1 MHYLN
6 KPAPQTFLAH
16 HGIKGQKWGIRRFQN
31 EDGTLTK
38 AGIERYAEVSSKSI
52 KVNEDGSS
60 TVPKGFTFNRIG
72 GAQFDPNKSGGL
84 YVSYGKADA
93 SRYIKYLGPTP
104 INKLLKTASY
114 NIQHISVKE
123 PLKMPSNQ
131 QVAKET
137 AELLMK
143 NKKLLDAFNE
153 SFYAVAVT
161 NDFNKSISIADVEKA
176 LRNPNSKEGQ
186 KLSYGVSSMLGDGN
200 MASEAK
206 DVYKHFRDKGYDAIP
221 DIHDRLSGTSETAMI
236 VINPDKL
243 QVTSSTVITKDVMK
257 EAKEYVKS
265 LEKLPVSELIKD

>member
-31 EDGTLTK
+31 EDGALTK

-143 NKKLLDAFNE
+143 NKK
-153 SFYAVAVT
+153 
-161 NDFNKSISIADVEKA
+161 
-176 LRNPNSKEGQ
+176 
-186 KLSYGVSSMLGDGN
+186 
-200 MASEAK
+200 ASCR
-206 DVYKHFRDKGYDAIP
+206 V
-221 DIHDRLSGTSETAMI
+221 
-236 VINPDKL
+236 
-243 QVTSSTVITKDVMK
+243 
-257 EAKEYVKS
+257 
-265 LEKLPVSELIKD
+265 

>member
-1 MHYLN
+1 M
-6 KPAPQTFLAH
+6 
-16 HGIKGQKWGIRRFQN
+16 
-31 EDGTLTK
+31 
-38 AGIERYAEVSSKSI
+38 
-52 KVNEDGSS
+52 
-60 TVPKGFTFNRIG
+60 
-72 GAQFDPNKSGGL
+72 
-84 YVSYGKADA
+84 
-93 SRYIKYLGPTP
+93 
-104 INKLLKTASY
+104 LK
-114 NIQHISVKE
+114 
-123 PLKMPSNQ
+123 
-131 QVAKET
+131 
-137 AELLMK
+137 
-143 NKKLLDAFNE
+143 
-153 SFYAVAVT
+153 
-161 NDFNKSISIADVEKA
+161 KA

>member
-6 KPAPQTFLAH
+6 KSAPQTFLAH
-16 HGIKGQKWGIRRFQN
+16 HGIKGQKWVIRRFQN

-114 NIQHISVKE
+114 NIQHI
-123 PLKMPSNQ
+123 
-131 QVAKET
+131 
-137 AELLMK
+137 
-143 NKKLLDAFNE
+143 
-153 SFYAVAVT
+153 
-161 NDFNKSISIADVEKA
+161 
-176 LRNPNSKEGQ
+176 
-186 KLSYGVSSMLGDGN
+186 
-200 MASEAK
+200 
-206 DVYKHFRDKGYDAIP
+206 
-221 DIHDRLSGTSETAMI
+221 
-236 VINPDKL
+236 
-243 QVTSSTVITKDVMK
+243 
-257 EAKEYVKS
+257 
-265 LEKLPVSELIKD
+265 

>member
-60 TVPKGFTFNRIG
+60 TVPKGFTFNSIG

-143 NKKLLDAFNE
+143 NKKLLAAFNE

-161 NDFNKSISIADVEKA
+161 NDFNKC
-176 LRNPNSKEGQ
+176 
-186 KLSYGVSSMLGDGN
+186 
-200 MASEAK
+200 
-206 DVYKHFRDKGYDAIP
+206 
-221 DIHDRLSGTSETAMI
+221 
-236 VINPDKL
+236 
-243 QVTSSTVITKDVMK
+243 
-257 EAKEYVKS
+257 
-265 LEKLPVSELIKD
+265 

>member
-6 KPAPQTFLAH
+6 KPAPQIFLAH

-143 NKKLLDAFNE
+143 NKKLLAAFNE

-206 DVYKHFRDKGYDAIP
+206 DVYKHFRDKGVE
-221 DIHDRLSGTSETAMI
+221 HR
-236 VINPDKL
+236 
-243 QVTSSTVITKDVMK
+243 
-257 EAKEYVKS
+257 
-265 LEKLPVSELIKD
+265 KLP